1 MQTYLLDVSDDAG
14 TKEHQCRFNSSCDIC
29 WNLQAGSCSSI
40 TTIAWQLLIEKE
52 TPDNHKYFRSREKT
66 QIIGTF
72 SFLDFLSVS
81 MRHMRLTHRGEE
93 MLLFLVTSVSSFVLC
108 DLPECFD
115 ESVFALCN
123 NE

>member
-1 MQTYLLDVSDDAG
+1 MMLAQKSINVDLTVAVISVETCKQALVQVLPLL
-14 TKEHQCRFNSSCDIC
+14 
-29 WNLQAGSCSSI
+29 L
-40 TTIAWQLLIEKE
+40 
-52 TPDNHKYFRSREKT
+52 
-66 QIIGTF
+66 
-72 SFLDFLSVS
+72 LDFLSVS